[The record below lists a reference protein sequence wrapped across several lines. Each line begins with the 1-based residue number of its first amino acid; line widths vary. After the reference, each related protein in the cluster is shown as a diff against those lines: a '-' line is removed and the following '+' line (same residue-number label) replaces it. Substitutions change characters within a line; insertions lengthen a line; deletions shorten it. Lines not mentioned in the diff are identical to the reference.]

1 MSTID
6 MNSALQIMQASIYL
20 DACFLLILSDT
31 SDPRYSNIKNLTQTW
46 GINGNHVGISN
57 HVYGG
62 GKNTIFF
69 RQIFEVLYLRTK
81 ELAGAALTSNQL
93 SKIGDRGLADKLITL
108 AGTRG
113 VREYVNY
120 VDDIMAGR
128 ARRIDS
134 IYQFHRLR
142 ISSIIKQL
150 KKDAN
155 YISTY
160 RTHLNFHYEAAAD
173 LFDVVIKLLKI
184 GYNLDFSW
192 ESSDE
197 NLVSKAR
204 NHISWYQLDAHDA
217 IHFAVAR
224 TNGYEFIVTTDSDY
238 LLSSYKPVI
247 KNTKIIHIA

>member
-6 MNSALQIMQASIYL
+6 MNQALQIKRASIYL
-20 DACFLLILSDT
+20 DACFLLILSDK
-31 SDPRYSNIKNLTQTW
+31 SDPRYNNIKNLTQTW
-46 GINGNHVGISN
+46 GLNNNHVGISN
-57 HVYGG
+57 HVYGEVVH
-62 GKNTIFF
+62 NFFF

-81 ELAGAALTSNQL
+81 ERAGHTLTANQL

-108 AGTRG
+108 AGNRA
-113 VREYVNY
+113 VRAYVAY
-120 VDDIMAGR
+120 VDDILAGR

-150 KKDAN
+150 KKDAS
-155 YISTY
+155 YVSTY

-184 GYNLDFSW
+184 GYKLDFSW
-192 ESSDE
+192 ENSDE
-197 NLVSKAR
+197 DLVSQAR
-204 NHISWYQLDAHDA
+204 NHIAWYQLDAHDA

-238 LLSSYKPVI
+238 SISSYTPII